1 MSDTLAP
8 DTPSTRGRR
17 PAVTESDAPEDTEH
31 ARAGIQSVEVGFELL
46 NALSRATGALML
58 RDLAA
63 DAGMSAAKAHRYL
76 VSFQRMGLV
85 MQDPVSTRYDLG
97 PAALRLGL
105 ASLSRIDAVKLAR
118 ERVPALLTETGHTLA
133 IAVWGNQGPTMVHWA
148 EAPQAVPVTLRL
160 GDVMPLLTSATG
172 RCFAAFMG
180 EDGRDAQRVAPMIRD
195 ELARLRKLPDNGLTL
210 VDIPRTPQDVQA
222 MLDETRRHG
231 LGRVVHSLL
240 PGVGGFCAPVFDAQ
254 GRLALGLVVL
264 GSVATLETD
273 WDGAPAAALLRSAR
287 QLSADLGHRAGT
299 APPA

>member
-1 MSDTLAP
+1 MPATTLPEAAVARAQPRATLAE
-8 DTPSTRGRR
+8 GI
-17 PAVTESDAPEDTEH
+17 EDAEQL
-31 ARAGIQSVEVGFELL
+31 RAGIQSVEVGFALL
-46 NALSRATGALML
+46 DALSHATGALML

-63 DAGMSAAKAHRYL
+63 AAGMSAAKAHRYL

-85 MQDPVSTRYDLG
+85 LQDPVSTRYDLG

-118 ERVPALLTETGHTLA
+118 DRIAALLAETGHTLA
-133 IAVWGNQGPTMVHWA
+133 IAVWGNHGPTMVHWT
-148 EAPQAVPVTLRL
+148 EAPQTVPVTLRL

-180 EDGRDAQRVAPMIRD
+180 EEGRDAQRIAPMIRD
-195 ELARLRKLPDNGLTL
+195 ELAKLKKLPRNGLPL
-210 VDIPRTPQDVQA
+210 EDVPQSLPEVQA
-222 MLDETRRHG
+222 LLEEARQRG

-264 GSVATLETD
+264 GSVATLDTD
-273 WDGAPAAALLRSAR
+273 WDGLPAQAVLRCAR
-287 QLSADLGHRAGT
+287 QLSADLGHSPGA
-299 APPA
+299 